1 MRYEKSLAELEK
13 NKRES
18 LEHGR
23 NTENLIGEITKV
35 TGEYSRR
42 LNDLIK
48 FVGQFIQALSDVSVG
63 FRSTDDKYR
72 KTVLQS
78 VGSTF

>member
-1 MRYEKSLAELEK
+1 MRRASLSLRKTKGNRSSMAE
-13 NKRES
+13 
-18 LEHGR
+18 